1 MNRALNQT
9 AFLCVAIY
17 FLYDVVGDIFEG
29 ESPLHYASEAFI
41 FLIAFV
47 MAAQMY
53 LSNKRNEQQL
63 QQHAEEL
70 ASLKGDLAD
79 RVTQQLKVWSLSKAE
94 SEVAWLII
102 KGFSFFEIATLRNVT
117 EKTVRKQATSIYKK
131 ANTANR
137 AEFTAEFLSE
147 LIIPA
152 K

>member
-1 MNRALNQT
+1 
-9 AFLCVAIY
+9 
-17 FLYDVVGDIFEG
+17 
-29 ESPLHYASEAFI
+29 
-41 FLIAFV
+41 
-47 MAAQMY
+47 
-53 LSNKRNEQQL
+53 
-63 QQHAEEL
+63 
-70 ASLKGDLAD
+70 
-79 RVTQQLKVWSLSKAE
+79 
-94 SEVAWLII
+94 LII